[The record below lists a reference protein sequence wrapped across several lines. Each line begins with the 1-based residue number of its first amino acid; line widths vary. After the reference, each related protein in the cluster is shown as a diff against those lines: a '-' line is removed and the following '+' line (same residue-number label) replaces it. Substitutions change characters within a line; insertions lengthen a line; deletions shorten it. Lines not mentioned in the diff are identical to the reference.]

1 MLLAAVSS
9 KKQQT
14 RQQVASGKWQ
24 VQLNC
29 LTDSV
34 IRQCDKV
41 IKIAHSGATICD
53 VLHAADPSPFPTCVR
68 SYHWE
73 LLLLKPFP
81 IFHFTD
87 CLINHS
93 AAAPIYSSC
102 PKVFGF
108 SHVLVVVVVVV
119 SFAHLAHALKICFSV
134 ICAS

>member
-29 LTDSV
+29 LTDSA

-41 IKIAHSGATICD
+41 IKIAHSGATICG
-53 VLHAADPSPFPTCVR
+53 VLHGADPSPFPTCVR
-68 SYHWE
+68 IKLGE
-73 LLLLKPFP
+73 LLLLKTFP

-93 AAAPIYSSC
+93 AAAPIHSSC

-108 SHVLVVVVVVV
+108 SHVLVVVVA
-119 SFAHLAHALKICFSV
+119 FAHLAHALKICFSV